1 MWRQLPR
8 IGEISRAVIPNDYNC
23 ANGEKER
30 RVDPRKRSKVVRK
43 SLLVVAA
50 LRFCPGRPRAG
61 GSTSHSRQVRITTS
75 TYVCYTHPRFPGLFT
90 LTPPLSHGGSPS
102 VPSWSVGVV
111 LWTRSRNPI
120 HAPLHSLTLEFCI
133 DFFNDLDTILS
144 PRSIHFFS
152 SFLTFFFS
160 LVGFFEKLLYFDYTD
175 FNFFDSKTTS
185 IQDRNGSNLTLPETL
200 MAGLLKIRRGRL
212 KEES

>member
-1 MWRQLPR
+1 METRLPR

-152 SFLTFFFS
+152 SFLTFFS
-160 LVGFFEKLLYFDYTD
+160 LSLD
-175 FNFFDSKTTS
+175 FLKNYSTLTTPIS
-185 IQDRNGSNLTLPETL
+185 TSS
-200 MAGLLKIRRGRL
+200 IRRRL
-212 KEES
+212 RSKIEMDLT